1 MRADARAFILV
12 IVIGAGVAIGW
23 TLGNV
28 VTRRL
33 GLS

>member
-1 MRADARAFILV
+1 MKADAKAFIAVLV
-12 IVIGAGVAIGW
+12 LAAGVAIGW